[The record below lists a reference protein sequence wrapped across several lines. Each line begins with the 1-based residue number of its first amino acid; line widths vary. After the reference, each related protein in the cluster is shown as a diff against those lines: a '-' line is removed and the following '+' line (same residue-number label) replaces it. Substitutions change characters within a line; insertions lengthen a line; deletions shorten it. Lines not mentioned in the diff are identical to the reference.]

1 MFPKG
6 TNATATR
13 FVGNAVDIRFR
24 YMCLNKGDSVGCPL
38 YTAEGDGQVFV
49 SGYAGQAAMVRL
61 FNSTASVPVGAAVV
75 QSPVVTDGVGGAG
88 LGPPGS
94 VPDSN
99 CDIWR

>member
-1 MFPKG
+1 M
-6 TNATATR
+6 
-13 FVGNAVDIRFR
+13 
-24 YMCLNKGDSVGCPL
+24 
-38 YTAEGDGQVFV
+38 FV